1 MGTGWVDETSPATLV
16 LNMTVDIATSQF
28 PLSLQ
33 ILLTALLKTKSFS
46 LCSNFILF
54 YFIFFSLCKLFQYL
68 SPSLLYD
75 SSSPLPAMMTAS
87 DAQGMASIA

>member
-54 YFIFFSLCKLFQYL
+54 FSRSVSFSNISPRVFSMIPPVLF
-68 SPSLLYD
+68 
-75 SSSPLPAMMTAS
+75 LP
-87 DAQGMASIA
+87 